1 MNKDDLENKL
11 DILKFQWS
19 ELQNEIESFD
29 MSKFALNKELIALIE
44 KQNAIKNEIYTLEDT
59 IKNG

>member
-19 ELQNEIESFD
+19 ELYNEIESFD